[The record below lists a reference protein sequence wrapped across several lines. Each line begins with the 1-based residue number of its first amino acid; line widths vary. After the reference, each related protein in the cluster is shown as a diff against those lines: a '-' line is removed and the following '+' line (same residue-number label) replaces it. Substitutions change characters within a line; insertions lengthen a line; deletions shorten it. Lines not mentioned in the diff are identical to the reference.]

1 MESTEVSNIP
11 VKHQDVI
18 KSIDG
23 HEKDANSISDAKEE
37 ILIKKSDE
45 GKSNECRNE
54 C

>member
-23 HEKDANSISDAKEE
+23 HEKDANSISDAKEK
-37 ILIKKSDE
+37 ILIKISDE
-45 GKSNECRNE
+45 GKSNECTNE
-54 C
+54 Y